1 VKEIISSILLAGAAL
16 AMAADNPIGVIGGD
30 PLARLGLKQEQL
42 REHSASPKVRF
53 VQKTQYLNN
62 THAVVTH
69 TMDDSAKLVLRAVEL
84 MDKYGIK
91 ATLFVSTNT
100 GDIQEMWPA
109 LRQAIANGHEIGSH
123 SRTHQCSWPDTEAF
137 CAKTYTDTDSEIIGS
152 RDDILKN
159 TDQPYVWAFCY
170 PCGLCASNQEVHAK
184 LLKAGYLVAR
194 NYPDEPHDG
203 HVIPNLQTYATD
215 WYNAAYT
222 QVVQKIGGIAKHGN
236 TDVAQLNA
244 KFDEVYKRGG
254 IYSFMSHSQWLDF
267 GPDEFYQRHM
277 AYLGGRRDIWY
288 APMGPLYAYKI
299 VVDRTEVR
307 AISPAPRKPWSEKA
321 PAGARFAVFNDLDPK
336 IYQNSITLQF
346 TAPAGAHVLS
356 GGKSLPERGNG
367 LTDRWSDEYFRREG
381 KTLYVTVRPN
391 TILELR

>member
-1 VKEIISSILLAGAAL
+1 MRQLLSTFLLAGAAVV
-16 AMAADNPIGVIGGD
+16 AMAADRPIGVIEGD
-30 PLARLGLKQEQL
+30 PLARLGVRREQL
-42 REHSASPKVRF
+42 RDSSAQSKVRF
-53 VQKTQYLNN
+53 VKKTQYLNN
-62 THAVVTH
+62 AHAVVTH

-91 ATLFVSTNT
+91 ATLFVSTQT
-100 GDIQEMWPA
+100 GDIAQMWPG
-109 LRQAIANGHEIGSH
+109 LRKAITNGHEIGSH
-123 SRTHQCSWPDTEAF
+123 SRTHRCSWPDTAAF

-170 PCGLCASNQEVHAK
+170 PCGLCAGNQEVHEK
-184 LLKAGYLVAR
+184 LVQAGYLVAR
-194 NYPDEPHDG
+194 NYPDEAHDG
-203 HVIPNLQTYATD
+203 HVVPDLQTYATD

-222 QVVQKIGGIAKHGN
+222 QVVQKLGGIAKHGN
-236 TDVAQLNA
+236 TDLAQLNA

-277 AYLGGRRDIWY
+277 AYLGGRRDVWY
-288 APMGPLYAYKI
+288 APMGPLYAYKT

-307 AISPAPRKPWSEKA
+307 PIQA
-321 PAGARFAVFNDLDPK
+321 PAHAARFAVFNDLDPK
-336 IYQNSITLQF
+336 IYLNSITLQF
-346 TAPAGAHVLS
+346 TAPAKTRVFS
-356 GGKSLPERGNG
+356 GGKPLAERETG

-381 KTLYVTVRPN
+381 KALYVTVRPN